1 MINDPLQKIT
11 RVSHVQKHV
20 WNVWIPWHHVEKPT
34 QSLSFIT
41 VSWGVYSSL
50 SHVYVL
56 VVIVYFIMTF
66 LTTYLCTIYS
76 VWIHV
81 NYCQIRLLKTTR
93 DVFEQ
98 LSIFLLLQ
106 NMRAEWETRF
116 FSIVTQDELV
126 IGDWNKS
133 KWFYLIFVCVVL
145 LMHVGCLKMLLFKV
159 T

>member
-1 MINDPLQKIT
+1 MILYRKPHEFHMCKNTCEMCD
-11 RVSHVQKHV
+11 SHDIMWKNQHS
-20 WNVWIPWHHVEKPT
+20 HCH
-34 QSLSFIT
+34 LLT

-56 VVIVYFIMTF
+56 VVTVNYIMTF

-106 NMRAEWETRF
+106 NIRAEWETRF